1 MVAVHLNP
9 VLALAGLAALVHPLG
24 ASTTTETHL
33 SLVTPEC
40 RLLLHP
46 RVAASGVAKMERPA
60 GRSKTHL
67 RMEERHAWALVY
79 ARNRAAGVGP
89 PMA

>member
-9 VLALAGLAALVHPLG
+9 VLALAGLVALVHSLG

-40 RLLLHP
+40 RLLLRP

-60 GRSKTHL
+60 GRGKTHL
-67 RMEERHAWALVY
+67 RMEERHARALVY
-79 ARNRAAGVGP
+79 ARNRAAGAGP